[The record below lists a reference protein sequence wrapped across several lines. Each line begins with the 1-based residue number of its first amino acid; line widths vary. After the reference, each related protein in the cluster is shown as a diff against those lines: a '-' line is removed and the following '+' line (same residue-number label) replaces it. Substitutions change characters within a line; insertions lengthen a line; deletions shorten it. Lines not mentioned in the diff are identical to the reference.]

1 MSEETKNQSQNK
13 NTAKSAEAPKADG
26 ASAAA
31 QNPFAAFTG
40 AFDPMAMWTAWQ
52 NPVAA
57 WTAAQTAFQN
67 QMNAA
72 QQAFQHAMG
81 AMQSFSAQSPINPM
95 GAWTTTQQTWQKVVG
110 DHFVRAQAW
119 SDEYEKNEGEMVKR
133 AHGAVDTWAQLAHD
147 TINYTAQLSAQA
159 RKLSTEAVRKAGFAG
174 AGA

>member
-13 NTAKSAEAPKADG
+13 NQAKSAEAPKAET

-31 QNPFAAFTG
+31 QNPFAAF
-40 AFDPMAMWTAWQ
+40 DPMAMWNAWQ

-67 QMNAA
+67 QMSAA

-95 GAWTTTQQTWQKVVG
+95 GAWTTTQQTWQKLVG

-119 SDEYEKNEGEMVKR
+119 SDEYEKNESEMIKR

-159 RKLSTEAVRKAGFAG
+159 RKLSFEAARKSGFAG
-174 AGA
+174 A